1 MKKKITTAMLIAAMS
16 MSIMACG
23 GDKTPETQVPTTE
36 APVVTE
42 TVATTEAPVTTAAAT
57 ETKAAV
63 SDYTLDLSGGEYLG
77 EIDTGNLELRFGELL
92 SVISPGDGVVV
103 VKAKIQ
109 PSYSNKTTIDQNYY
123 SVCDLIRKNGFNQCS
138 ELQYWAVADMTDGS
152 ESKVISFTLNS
163 NTIQDVYNENI
174 IDNQLGDYVDDL
186 YILPSL
192 QN

>member
-1 MKKKITTAMLIAAMS
+1 MKKKITTAMVIAAMS

-23 GDKTPETQVPTTE
+23 GNTTETQALTTE
-36 APVVTE
+36 ASSTE
-42 TVATTEAPVTTAAAT
+42 TVATTETPVTTEAAT
-57 ETKAAV
+57 ETESAV
-63 SDYTLDLSGGEYLG
+63 SDYTLDLSDGEYLG
-77 EIDTGNLELRFGELL
+77 EIDTGNLELKFGELL

-109 PSYSNKTTIDQNYY
+109 PSYSNKATIDQNYY
-123 SVCDLIRKNGFNQCS
+123 SVCDLIRKNGFNKCS

-163 NTIQDVYNENI
+163 DTIQGVYNENI